1 MFLNDKS
8 LQSLSYVLLCQILNI
23 LLQSISYIH
32 CGFCP
37 SFVFFLNIKNSISI
51 FFHLW
56 LNMNYTKI
64 QDCLMHI
71 LWFSECY
78 GESIAILYK
87 KVLGG

>member
-51 FFHLW
+51 FFSFVVEYELHQNTRLFNAYIMVFRMLW
-56 LNMNYTKI
+56 
-64 QDCLMHI
+64 
-71 LWFSECY
+71 
-78 GESIAILYK
+78 
-87 KVLGG
+87 